1 MRIARTRPRA
11 AVAVAGVTALAAA
24 VAFTTPVAGHVSTT
38 VTTAAPATQAF
49 PVTAATP
56 AAARNMSSPLTTE
69 ECENKWNIACYNPLQ
84 YQQVYDLGPLY
95 RTGITGKG
103 RTIVIVDSF
112 GSPTVQHDLDVYS
125 KQFGIPT
132 TKVDIV
138 KWGNVPPWDPKNSTM
153 TGWAGETTLDVEVA
167 HAIAP
172 GARIVLV
179 ETAVAETEGVT
190 GLPEMMSAEKSL
202 IDHGVGDVISQSFG
216 AAENTFPG
224 FDKGDYSSIDNLRYA
239 FKDAARHHVTML
251 AASGDGGAT
260 DNTPDGQGFY
270 KYRVNSWP
278 SSDPLVTSVGGT
290 QLHLNDEGW
299 RMSPDSVYNDHG
311 ASGGGQSHVFR
322 RPAFQNG
329 VRDVVGSRRGT
340 PDMSMSAAVN
350 GGAWTYSSYD
360 PTDIGWGIAG
370 GTSEASPL
378 FSGIIAL
385 ADQYAGHRLGD
396 IHDALYAL
404 NGESAHNPLTGIVD
418 VNDGTDNSY
427 QGVTGYTADDG
438 YDMATGIGTVDAA
451 LFVPALARASRMHH

>member
-11 AVAVAGVTALAAA
+11 AVAVSGATALAAA
-24 VAFTTPVAGHVSTT
+24 AAFTAPVAGPVSAAAAG
-38 VTTAAPATQAF
+38 AAPVTQA
-49 PVTAATP
+49 VP
-56 AAARNMSSPLTTE
+56 AIAGNVLGRNVSKPLTIE
-69 ECENKWNIACYNPLQ
+69 QCESKWKIACYNPLQ
-84 YQQVYDLGPLY
+84 YRQAYDLAPLY
-95 RTGITGKG
+95 RSGVTGKG
-103 RTIVIVDSF
+103 RTVVIVDSF

-125 KQFGIPT
+125 KQFGIPST
-132 TKVDIV
+132 RVKIV
-138 KWGNVPPWDPKNSTM
+138 KWGDVPRFDPKNSTM
-153 TGWAGETTLDVEVA
+153 AGWAGETTLDVEMA

-216 AAENTFPG
+216 ATENTFPG
-224 FDKGDYSSIDNLRYA
+224 FDKGDFSSIDNLRYA
-239 FKDAARHHVTML
+239 FKDAARHNVTVL
-251 AASGDGGAT
+251 GSSGDGGAT
-260 DNTPDGQGFY
+260 DNTADGTGYY

-290 QLHLNDEGW
+290 QLHLDDEG
-299 RMSPDSVYNDHG
+299 RRVRPDSVYNDSG

-322 RPAFQNG
+322 RPAFQDG
-329 VRDVVGSRRGT
+329 VRDVVGGQRGT
-340 PDMSMSAAVN
+340 PDVSMSAAVN

-360 PTDIGWGIAG
+360 PAAVGWTIAG

-396 IHDALYAL
+396 IHDALYKL
-404 NGESAHNPLTGIVD
+404 DKGSAMDPATGIVD
-418 VNDGTDNSY
+418 VNDGTGNSF

-438 YDMATGIGTVDAA
+438 YDMATGVGTVDAA
-451 LFVPALARASRMHH
+451 RFVPALAEASRKHN